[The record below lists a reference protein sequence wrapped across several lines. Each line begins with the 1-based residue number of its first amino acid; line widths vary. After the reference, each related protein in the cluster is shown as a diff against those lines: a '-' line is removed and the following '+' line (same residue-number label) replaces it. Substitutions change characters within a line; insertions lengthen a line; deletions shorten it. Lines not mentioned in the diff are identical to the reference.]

1 MAARSTAQRE
11 PVAAA
16 RLARQELGAGLEA
29 PLVDVLKL
37 IEGPGNVPVTIAEL
51 PTGLSGA
58 LLVERQKPFI
68 LVNGRDYPGRQ
79 RFTLAHEFGHWR
91 LGHGEVV
98 DGPDSFKAD
107 QTNPAEVDANY
118 FAAEFLAPAAAIT
131 AWMEARSEP
140 EVELSLVVHLALDFG
155 ISAEV
160 ARIRLEATRFLANPR
175 RRSELK
181 TAIRGGEHR
190 ALMFRLGLT
199 ELQDTIAEA
208 QDELPRL
215 PARLRTGAIAAY
227 ESGMLDVERLAGLLR
242 KDPDDTGREL
252 AEFGIRPAVALDDEP
267 DY

>member
-1 MAARSTAQRE
+1 MGAPGTARRE

-16 RLARQELGAGLEA
+16 RLARQELGAGLET
-29 PLVDVLKL
+29 PLADILKL

-58 LLVERQKPFI
+58 LLVEREQPFVLI
-68 LVNGRDYPGRQ
+68 NGRDHPVRQ
-79 RFTLAHEFGHWR
+79 RFTLAHEYGHWK

-98 DGPDSFKAD
+98 DGPDSFKPD
-107 QTNPAEVDANY
+107 QTNPAEVEANY
-118 FAAEFLAPAAAIT
+118 FAAEFLAPVAAVT
-131 AWMEARSEP
+131 AWMEARNEP
-140 EVELSLVVHLALDFG
+140 EVELPLVVHMALDFG

-160 ARIRLEATRFLANPR
+160 ARIRLEAARFLVSPR

-190 ALMFRLGLT
+190 ALIFRLALT

-208 QDELPRL
+208 QGKLPRL

-227 ESGMLDVERLAGLLR
+227 EGGMLDVERLAGLLR
-242 KDPDDTGREL
+242 KRPDEVQADL
-252 AEFGIRPAVALDDEP
+252 DAVGIRPAVATDEP